1 MDIQTLDRVVN
12 ISIPTTAKHIGLM
25 LSGGMD
31 STILLFLIL
40 KEIQDN
46 KINVGLTA
54 FIVPVERLKST
65 EYSYRIINFLENYF
79 QIKINVQVIGSGSL
93 PHNLN
98 INVPARIILHQK
110 LVDKLYVG
118 VNQNPPVDFGVPQI
132 NRRHPDAAIPE
143 TVGFP
148 FVQLYKT
155 HILELYRIF
164 NILEL
169 AHMTHSCGSN
179 ADCPCE
185 KCFHCFERSW
195 AFNELNLKDI

>member
-1 MDIQTLDRVVN
+1 MNIKTLDRVVD
-12 ISIPTTAKHIGLM
+12 ISIPTTVNHVGVM

-31 STILLFLIL
+31 STILLFLLL

-46 KINVGLTA
+46 RINVGLTV
-54 FIVPVERLKST
+54 FVVPVERLNAK
-65 EYSYRIINFLENYF
+65 EYAYRVIDFLENYF
-79 QIKINVQVIGSGSL
+79 QIKINVQVIGSGTL

-98 INVPARIILHQK
+98 INLPARIILNQK

-132 NRRHPDAAIPE
+132 NRRHPDAPIFDN
-143 TVGFP
+143 TGFP

-164 NILEL
+164 NVLEL
-169 AHMTHSCGSN
+169 VYMTHSCGSSAN
-179 ADCPCE
+179 YPCKE
-185 KCFHCFERSW
+185 CFHCFERSW
-195 AFNELNLKDI
+195 AFTELNLKDI

>member
-1 MDIQTLDRVVN
+1 MKIQTLDHVVD
-12 ISIPTTAKHIGLM
+12 ISIPTTVNHVGVM
-25 LSGGMD
+25 VSGGMD

-54 FIVPVERLKST
+54 FIVPVERLNAK
-65 EYSYRIINFLENYF
+65 EYAYRVINFLENYF
-79 QIKINVQVIGSGSL
+79 QIKISVQVIGSGLL

-98 INVPARIILHQK
+98 INVPSRLILHQK

-132 NRRHPDAAIPE
+132 NRRDPGAPIPNN
-143 TVGFP
+143 VGFP
-148 FVQLYKT
+148 FVHLYKT

-164 NILEL
+164 NVLDL
-169 AHMTHSCGSN
+169 AHITHSCGSN
-179 ADCPCE
+179 ADPPCKE
-185 KCFHCFERSW
+185 CFHCFERSW
-195 AFNELNLKDI
+195 AYTELNLKEI